1 MDNQQDKGLNLSKIV
16 IPYFDPESKAITP
29 RAWLAYVDLARKSAG
44 KKTVGEGQAA
54 RDVPNWSDE
63 VTCTNAV
70 LLLRGT
76 ASKWI
81 ENVMES
87 EGKELT
93 DWQEFKTSFRRRF
106 IKSLTLTEKLNLTDL
121 RMTATESC
129 LDFYDRCK
137 NNMYLFFDEEW
148 EVLNVGTTE
157 AGFPWGTPGVAVTAE
172 NKKVSDNYYKECL
185 KIQLKLAFASGL
197 RESIKRQTL
206 IQEAEDLDS
215 ILAVAQRVEASQ
227 KEIKKDIAL
236 VEVGYSDEEEGVDVG
251 AVNFQ
256 RRKGNQGGANKSGG
270 SGGHLHKFC

>member
-1 MDNQQDKGLNLSKIV
+1 M
-16 IPYFDPESKAITP
+16 
-29 RAWLAYVDLARKSAG
+29 
-44 KKTVGEGQAA
+44 
-54 RDVPNWSDE
+54 
-63 VTCTNAV
+63 
-70 LLLRGT
+70 
-76 ASKWI
+76 
-81 ENVMES
+81 
-87 EGKELT
+87 
-93 DWQEFKTSFRRRF
+93 
-106 IKSLTLTEKLNLTDL
+106 
-121 RMTATESC
+121 
-129 LDFYDRCK
+129 
-137 NNMYLFFDEEW
+137 
-148 EVLNVGTTE
+148 
-157 AGFPWGTPGVAVTAE
+157 AVTAE

-236 VEVGYSDEEEGVDVG
+236 VEVGYSDKEEGVDVG

>member
-1 MDNQQDKGLNLSKIV
+1 MI
-16 IPYFDPESKAITP
+16 
-29 RAWLAYVDLARKSAG
+29 
-44 KKTVGEGQAA
+44 
-54 RDVPNWSDE
+54 
-63 VTCTNAV
+63 
-70 LLLRGT
+70 
-76 ASKWI
+76 
-81 ENVMES
+81 
-87 EGKELT
+87 T

-172 NKKVSDNYYKECL
+172 NKKVSDHYYKECL
-185 KIQLKLAFASGL
+185 KIRLKLAFASGL